1 MTMSESKIRRKSKVL
16 ACTLFTATA
25 DCSTLPMF
33 DMAGGVLEMGTIVTA
48 ATSINIWASD
58 NTNGPF
64 CQLYDASGSAAS
76 ITLAPSTNDPR
87 AYALPDATFAAHFV
101 KFVAANTAGTG
112 TVATIMFKG

>member
-1 MTMSESKIRRKSKVL
+1 MSESKIRRKSKL
-16 ACTLFTATA
+16 SLCTLFTATA
-25 DCSTLPMF
+25 ACETLRMD

-48 ATSINIWASD
+48 ATSINIWVAD
-58 NTNGPF
+58 NTSGPF
-64 CQLYDASGSAAS
+64 CQLYNADGSAAS

-87 AYALPDATFAAHFV
+87 AYALPDAAFGAHFA

>member
-1 MTMSESKIRRKSKVL
+1 MSESKIRRKSKVL
-16 ACTLFTATA
+16 SCTLFTATA

-48 ATSINIWASD
+48 ATSINIWAAD

-64 CQLYDASGSAAS
+64 CQLYNADGSVAS

-87 AYALPDATFAAHFV
+87 AYALPDAAFACHFA

>member
-1 MTMSESKIRRKSKVL
+1 MSESKIRRKSKTNS
-16 ACTLFTATA
+16 CTLFTATA

-48 ATSINIWASD
+48 ATTINLWVAD

-64 CQLYDASGSAAS
+64 YQLYKADGSVAN
-76 ITLAPSTNDPR
+76 ITMSPSTSEGR
-87 AYALPDATFAAHFV
+87 AYALPDESFAAQFV

-112 TVATIMFKG
+112 TVATVMFKG